1 MPTHLQI
8 ITLDRVTYE
17 DDVDLVVLPG
27 IDGQLGVLPQHAPI
41 VTALQ
46 TGEIVA
52 RKSGEEA
59 SIAVSGGFVQ
69 VSPESVV
76 VLADAAEHAEEIDI
90 ERAQAARDRAQQ
102 RVEERPSVT
111 DVDVARAELALARSL
126 IRLKVAEKNGQRRA
140 TGASPAVGTG

>member
-46 TGEIVA
+46 AGEIMA

-59 SIAVSGGFVQ
+59 FVAVSGGFVQ

-76 VLADAAEHAEEIDI
+76 VLADAAEHAEEIDAERAEEAVRRARERI
-90 ERAQAARDRAQQ
+90 AEGPAEVDLERALGSLRRAQARL
-102 RVEERPSVT
+102 
-111 DVDVARAELALARSL
+111 DVSH
-126 IRLKVAEKNGQRRA
+126 RRRRR
-140 TGASPAVGTG
+140 GTGVPERDTPGS